1 MRIAIVGA
9 GALGRVYGVLLG
21 GQHEVSWVV
30 RPARLAEREPIR
42 IQHAVPFGMTR
53 EDAAPRR
60 VAAIPAGTDVAIVTL
75 RFDTIASPGDDLRRA
90 LAAPPGTLVL
100 CLSPVFHAQHRL
112 LAELVG
118 HPVVAGMP
126 GVSGYTDER
135 GVVRYWV
142 PAIAATLIDDG
153 TARGDDDHT
162 PGVATD
168 PDHHQARLRLA
179 RALTEVGLPARLEAD
194 VEAVDAATTTAFFP
208 MIAAIAAGGSVDGVL
223 ADRAL
228 LEVMLA
234 AGEECRSLAPR
245 LGKPAP
251 WAGLLARLVR
261 ASTLRAGVAVA
272 RLVAPEPLRFVDAHF
287 GPKLRDQHL
296 AMGEHIAS
304 LAAEH
309 GVGTPALRELIERL
323 RAGRDRYERR
333 EP

>member
-9 GALGRVYGVLLG
+9 GALGRIYGVLLG

-30 RPARLAEREPIR
+30 RPARLAERDPIR

-53 EDAAPRR
+53 EDASPRR
-60 VAAIPAGTDVAIVTL
+60 VAAIPEGTDVAIVTL
-75 RFDTIASPGDDLRRA
+75 RFDTIATPDDDLRRA

-126 GVSGYTDER
+126 GVSGYADER
-135 GVVRYWV
+135 GVIRYWV

-153 TARGDDDHT
+153 TARGGDDPTLGAAPHDA
-162 PGVATD
+162 VD
-168 PDHHQARLRLA
+168 RERRLRLA
-179 RALTEVGLPARLEAD
+179 RALTEVGLPAHLEPD

-208 MIAAIAAGGSVDGVL
+208 MIAAIAAGGSIDGVL

-228 LEVMLA
+228 LDVMLA
-234 AGEECRSLAPR
+234 AGAECRGLAPR

-251 WAGLLARLVR
+251 WAGLLAHLVR

-287 GPKLRDQHL
+287 GPKLRDQHV
-296 AMGEHIAS
+296 AMGEHIAA
-304 LAAEH
+304 LAAAQ
-309 GVGTPALRELIERL
+309 GRATPALGELVERV
-323 RAGRDRYERR
+323 RAG
-333 EP
+333 

>member
-9 GALGRVYGVLLG
+9 GALGRIYGVLLG
-21 GQHEVSWVV
+21 ERHHVSWVV
-30 RPARLAEREPIR
+30 RPTRLAEREPIR
-42 IQHAVPFGMTR
+42 IEHAVPFGVTR
-53 EDAAPRR
+53 EDATPRR
-60 VAAIPAGTDVAIVTL
+60 VAAIPPDTDVAIVTL
-75 RFDTIASPGDDLRRA
+75 RFDTIAAPDDDLRRS

-100 CLSPVFHAQHRL
+100 CLSPVFHAQHRI

-126 GVSGYTDER
+126 GVSGYADER

-153 TARGDDDHT
+153 VGAGVDDASGAAASSDDRELRRRL
-162 PGVATD
+162 VA
-168 PDHHQARLRLA
+168 ALA
-179 RALTEVGLPARLEAD
+179 EVGLPAHLEPD

-208 MIAAIAAGGSVDGVL
+208 MIAAIAAGGTIDGVL

-228 LEVMLA
+228 LDLMLA
-234 AGEECRSLAPR
+234 AGAECRRLAPK

-251 WAGLLARLVR
+251 WAGLLGHLVR

-287 GPKLRDQHL
+287 GPKLRDQHV
-296 AMGEHIAS
+296 AMGHHIAT
-304 LAAEH
+304 LAAEK
-309 GVGTPALRELIERL
+309 GVDTPALRALVERL
-323 RAGRDRYERR
+323 RAG
-333 EP
+333 